1 MILFQS
7 EAVQFLFSY
16 ELRENQRVQMVFLQI
31 NGAISHVAPAL
42 MEARKMDDY
51 NLNEICT

>member
-16 ELRENQRVQMVFLQI
+16 ELRENQRVQMVFLKI

-42 MEARKMDDY
+42 MEAQKIDDS
-51 NLNEICT
+51 NLSEICT